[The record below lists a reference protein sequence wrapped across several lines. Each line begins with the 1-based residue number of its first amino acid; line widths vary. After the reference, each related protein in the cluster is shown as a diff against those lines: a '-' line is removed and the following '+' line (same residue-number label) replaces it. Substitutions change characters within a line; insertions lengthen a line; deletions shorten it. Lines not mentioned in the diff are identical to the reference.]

1 MLDIVEID
9 PGTLNQD
16 IYQHVITVISKV
28 AREPNMAADQLS
40 NISSQYG
47 YYYGIMIRAKRL
59 LDNAV
64 ETLESFKA
72 ESRTL
77 KRESGVKLTVAA
89 AEDHVNSL
97 KETFELTS
105 EITRLKESYG
115 YAKGICNSLEMKKD
129 MLIQLSANSRQ
140 EYKLN
145 Q

>member
-1 MLDIVEID
+1 MLDIVKID
-9 PGTLNQD
+9 PASLTHD
-16 IYQHVITVISKV
+16 IYDDVVSVVSTV
-28 AREPNMAADQLS
+28 ARDPDKAADQLS
-40 NISSQYG
+40 YISSQYG

-64 ETLESFKA
+64 EALESFKA
-72 ESRTL
+72 EARTS
-77 KRESGVKLTVAA
+77 KRNSGVKLTVAA

-97 KETFELTS
+97 EETFELNS
-105 EITRLKESYG
+105 EINRLKEGYG

-140 EYKLN
+140 EIKLN